1 MCSYM
6 RMTSRGIGDVR
17 RVLGQPKSWID
28 QTFSKPTPALPDA
41 RGDALLGFVCDRVRQ
56 WESQV
61 ETEAVEYRDRPLGPA
76 MVRYALDIRRL
87 CAAIRLVLAQYGET
101 RDTDPTAAPVIRRT
115 IQELSTTWRNHPDW
129 RDEWGS

>member
-1 MCSYM
+1 
-6 RMTSRGIGDVR
+6 MTSRGIGDVR

-28 QTFSKPTPALPDA
+28 QTFAKPAPPLPDV

-61 ETEAVEYRDRPLGPA
+61 ENEAAEYHDRPLGPA

-87 CAAIRLVLAQYGET
+87 CTALRLVLAQYGEM
-101 RDTDPTAAPVIRRT
+101 RDADPGASRVIRRT
-115 IQELSTTWRNHPDW
+115 VQELSTAWRNHPDW
-129 RDEWGS
+129 RDEWVS